1 MKWYGS
7 RFLLKKAFKINSPV
21 LREPLANNQIFIK
34 KLICY
39 EISGEDI
46 SSYIN
51 ILGCLFIL
59 RGCFFFFF
67 NPNVY
72 LFVIAVI
79 FLEN

>member
-39 EISGEDI
+39 EISGKYTEELFLKDL
-46 SSYIN
+46 STN
-51 ILGCLFIL
+51 IT
-59 RGCFFFFF
+59 
-67 NPNVY
+67 
-72 LFVIAVI
+72 
-79 FLEN
+79 